1 MNSKALALL
10 IILRVIR
17 ANPSDYSNIG
27 EKIGCADHEA
37 SLTLARIDRSI
48 DCAISLGS
56 LSNETQ
62 FAAPRK
68 ETIKNL
74 ENGSCYERRTL
85 PLRSELGDGISHLLR
100 FTPNFTFVQNVECRE
115 QVNVFLRELR
125 NYKFWAMEMLDS
137 NGKLPSSF
145 LQGNVNQYGDFDR
158 CLNVMAHERSNGREI
173 EIRGRYFLALIDVDA
188 THPIM
193 ENLVSIMKSRNM
205 FSSSLHEKRGHFFP
219 KFPLIRWALCLPSA
233 CSNEDAKSLIQ
244 RTLDEYNSTVGIEFM
259 VHVDP
264 NTSYVKQ
271 ESSSYAK
278 ETIYVLCFFAIV
290 ACLVAATTMRDYLG
304 TDEEREKE
312 NSLERIVMG
321 FSLRR
326 TAKSLFKKETGPNDI
341 TCIHGMKSILAVFIY
356 VAHRNMI
363 TSITPYLNRMYY
375 AHMANQPFSI
385 ILRIATLYTDSF
397 LLFSGTLISFN
408 MMHELNARGEIR
420 WFRRLLSRYVRLTP
434 MLLAIVLYYAY
445 VMEHTGSGPEWNI
458 IEKNANLCKKTGW
471 MNLLYAQI
479 ALPFE
484 DQCASHTYQLSVDMQ
499 LSLLAPLLVSVLKF
513 WSTLGTVLVLFT
525 VSLSMIFRYMIMIKN
540 NITILLHYGFSV
552 EKFYSM
558 SNLMYIVP
566 FYRITPYVCGVALSV
581 LLHRVGKEVKI
592 PKLVV
597 SAGWSISTMIVI
609 WTMVSQY
616 HIVKKDYVFDIV
628 SLSNFVVIS
637 QLLWTLAQCW
647 IIFACYTNNGG
658 AVNKFLSHRWFV
670 VFSKISYSFYLIQFI
685 FFFYEVGTIRYP
697 DIFYLSKIINCTE
710 IVLLTLSSI
719 VLTLIFDIPM
729 QEIKKYIMRK

>member
-37 SLTLARIDRSI
+37 SFTLARIDRSI

-278 ETIYVLCFFAIV
+278 ETIYVL
-290 ACLVAATTMRDYLG
+290 
-304 TDEEREKE
+304 
-312 NSLERIVMG
+312 
-321 FSLRR
+321 
-326 TAKSLFKKETGPNDI
+326 
-341 TCIHGMKSILAVFIY
+341 
-356 VAHRNMI
+356 
-363 TSITPYLNRMYY
+363 
-375 AHMANQPFSI
+375 
-385 ILRIATLYTDSF
+385 
-397 LLFSGTLISFN
+397 
-408 MMHELNARGEIR
+408 
-420 WFRRLLSRYVRLTP
+420 
-434 MLLAIVLYYAY
+434 
-445 VMEHTGSGPEWNI
+445 
-458 IEKNANLCKKTGW
+458 
-471 MNLLYAQI
+471 
-479 ALPFE
+479 
-484 DQCASHTYQLSVDMQ
+484 
-499 LSLLAPLLVSVLKF
+499 
-513 WSTLGTVLVLFT
+513 
-525 VSLSMIFRYMIMIKN
+525 
-540 NITILLHYGFSV
+540 V

-581 LLHRVGKEVKI
+581 LLHRVGKEVKV
-592 PKLVV
+592 PKVRVSGWCEKIRNRELKYFFQLVV

-616 HIVKKDYVFDIV
+616 EIVKEDYVFDVV

-647 IIFACYTNNGG
+647 IIFACYTNNGVEEIW
-658 AVNKFLSHRWFV
+658 AFN
-670 VFSKISYSFYLIQFI
+670 
-685 FFFYEVGTIRYP
+685 IRNTT
-697 DIFYLSKIINCTE
+697 STNAIIYQRNT
-710 IVLLTLSSI
+710 T
-719 VLTLIFDIPM
+719 F
-729 QEIKKYIMRK
+729 